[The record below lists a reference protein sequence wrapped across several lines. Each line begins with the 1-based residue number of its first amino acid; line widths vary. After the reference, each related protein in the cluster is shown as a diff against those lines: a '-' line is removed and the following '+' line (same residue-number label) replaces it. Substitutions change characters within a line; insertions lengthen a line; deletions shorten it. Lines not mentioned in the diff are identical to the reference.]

1 MVIRELLEMGRLA
14 LDGLEYVDPIK
25 EVSYLLSKILEVDRS
40 FLYTNLDQP
49 ISKKVQEKFLD
60 LLKRRA
66 SGEPLSY
73 IFKLR
78 EFMGI
83 DFFVEKGV
91 LIPRPETEM
100 IVEYIIDY
108 VEKNFKEKTVKILDI
123 GIGTGAI
130 SLSLAKNLE
139 NSRVLGVDIEDIPLE
154 VAQRNKENLKLEN
167 VTFIKSD
174 LFENIKEDEKFSL
187 IVSNPPYIRTS
198 LLDELQDDVK
208 NFEPK
213 AALDGGDDGLL
224 FYRRITSQA
233 SDYLLQD
240 GMLIYEIGFDQ
251 GESVKKIL
259 EDEGFRDIVLVEDFQ
274 GLDRMVLGFK
284 K

>member
-49 ISKKVQEKFLD
+49 ISKEAQEKFLD

-167 VTFIKSD
+167 VNFIKSD

-224 FYRRITSQA
+224 FYRWITSQA

>member
-49 ISKKVQEKFLD
+49 ISKEAQEKFLD

-167 VTFIKSD
+167 VNFIKSD